1 MKKILL
7 LSMMALVGLTTS
19 AQFKAQTS
27 VNPQTKTKVVHSSQV
42 QRSFQAV
49 APRTD
54 VAIKSYLNVNE
65 KFVSKSASAKSIA
78 HLMQS
83 SVAALGAAQP
93 DATTDLVETYNAQGK
108 DYKTSSTVKWQTQ
121 NITLTDDTVK
131 THVFVNFVP
140 TPDALKSVFSSGI
153 IVEFEQE
160 EGSNTITVKPQLL
173 AQGGGTYLIL
183 CSGASA
189 DGSIVLTK
197 DGYDLKTIDEES
209 IVIGAWSTAEFDPT
223 FQTYLGYYQI
233 TDDLSY
239 RSTDAPTA
247 APKDVLFEPEELV
260 LFAGLGLSGYG
271 YNDNLAIMGAYAPTT
286 FRNRTTDT
294 ATGFDWSVKET
305 DANGVDS
312 TFITGNDK
320 DFTLNTKGGAVYE
333 DFSLIASNG
342 EAVSDPFTWG
352 AGHAPANDGSIR
364 YKAVHAYA
372 GKGAS
377 SFKFADGTYAV
388 MTRQNPDGDLTFYA
402 NFGTPDILEPLGGS
416 SISAIYSYQGKPA
429 TPLYLTGVTV
439 PLVSFSADE
448 DFNLHVKLIKC
459 NRDAAGKLKLGDV
472 IAEGDATI
480 ENVNDQF
487 AATSGLASVDFTELY
502 VEDEDG
508 MTETVDYLFI
518 EDEFAIVIED
528 WDNGTFSGVI
538 GAQDI
543 DCSTVTS
550 AWFTK
555 TGDEQNSLYSYSGFK
570 PQLFI
575 GLIDAT
581 YGYLY
586 TTDNTNISF
595 DKNAA
600 TSTVHVEPMY
610 YDLNEDGKP
619 TYWLEVESVA
629 VDGEEA
635 DDIPEWLAIEVAN
648 EDYTTATDEDGYE
661 YFVNGIDYDLV
672 FTAEELPADVEKRS
686 CQIVFMQKGARLT
699 ITVSQAQ
706 DSEDGITSINATTSL
721 TNRQAFNIAGQRV
734 AKDYKGLVIKN
745 GKKYL
750 VK

>member
-54 VAIKSYLNVNE
+54 VAIRSYVPVDKKATLNPADIKPVA
-65 KFVSKSASAKSIA
+65 SAQRSSASANK
-78 HLMQS
+78 
-83 SVAALGAAQP
+83 AATLIN
-93 DATTDLVETYNAQGK
+93 TYNAAGVDLMDNNKSVTWVMQRGKTVVEDK
-108 DYKTSSTVKWQTQ
+108 DYYF
-121 NITLTDDTVK
+121 
-131 THVFVNFVP
+131 FVDMCP
-140 TPDALKSVFSSGI
+140 MPSAFSSIYPNGI
-153 IVEFEQE
+153 DVQYTQE
-160 EGSNTITVKPQLL
+160 GNIITVAPQVI
-173 AQGGGTYLIL
+173 ATAGEGAYIIL
-183 CSGASA
+183 SSATSA
-189 DGSIVLTK
+189 DGSIVLTEGT
-197 DGYDLKTIDEES
+197 DGSLQTIEGES
-209 IVIGAWSTAEFDPT
+209 VLIGVFSTDKFDPT
-223 FQTYLGYYQI
+223 LETYKGAYALVSNVNY
-233 TDDLSY
+233 TLSDG
-239 RSTDAPTA
+239 TTVAV

-286 FRNRTTDT
+286 FRNLTKDE
-294 ATGFDWSVKET
+294 ATGFEWFVKEVHADGSYT
-305 DANGVDS
+305 TTNV
-312 TFITGNDK
+312 TGDVR
-320 DFTLNTKGGAVYE
+320 DFTLNTMGGAVYE
-333 DFSLIASNG
+333 EFSLIGQNG
-342 EAVSDPFTWG
+342 DAVSDPYTWG
-352 AGHAPANDGSIR
+352 VGHTLASDGSVR
-364 YKAVHAYA
+364 YEAIHVYA
-372 GKGAS
+372 GESAS
-377 SFKFADGTYAV
+377 SFKFTDGTYAV
-388 MTRQNPDGDLTFYA
+388 MSRQNPDGDLTFYTNWA
-402 NFGTPDILEPLGGS
+402 TPEKAS
-416 SISAIYSYQGKPA
+416 NSMSTIYSYQGKPA

-439 PLVSFSADE
+439 PLVNFSADA
-448 DFNLHVKLIKC
+448 DFNLNVKLIKC

-508 MTETVDYLFI
+508 MTETVDYLFV
-518 EDEFAIVIED
+518 EDEFAIAIEG
-528 WDNGTFSGVI
+528 WDNGTFTGVL
-538 GAQDI
+538 GSQDI
-543 DCSTVTS
+543 DVSNLSSTY
-550 AWFTK
+550 FEM
-555 TGDEQNSLYSYSGFK
+555 TGEEGSVYSYTSWF

-699 ITVSQAQ
+699 VTVSQAQ
-706 DSEDGITSINATTSL
+706 DSEVGITSIDATTSL

>member
-7 LSMMALVGLTTS
+7 LSLMALVGLTTS

-27 VNPQTKTKVVHSSQV
+27 VNPQTKTKVVHSSQI
-42 QRSFQAV
+42 QRSFYAV

-54 VAIKSYLNVNE
+54 VAIRSYVPVDKKATFNPADLKPV
-65 KFVSKSASAKSIA
+65 ASA
-78 HLMQS
+78 QRS
-83 SVAALGAAQP
+83 SANKAATLIN
-93 DATTDLVETYNAQGK
+93 TYNAADVDLMDNNKSVTWVMQRGK
-108 DYKTSSTVKWQTQ
+108 TVVEDEDYYF
-121 NITLTDDTVK
+121 
-131 THVFVNFVP
+131 FVDMCP
-140 TPDALKSVFSSGI
+140 MPSVFSSIYPDGI
-153 IVEFEQE
+153 DVQYTQE
-160 EGSNTITVKPQLL
+160 GNIITVAPQVI
-173 AQGGGTYLIL
+173 ATAGEGVYIIL
-183 CSGASA
+183 GSATSA
-189 DGSIVLTK
+189 DGSIVLTEGT
-197 DGYDLKTIDEES
+197 DGSLQTIEGES
-209 IVIGAWSTAEFDPT
+209 VLIGQF
-223 FQTYLGYYQI
+223 
-233 TDDLSY
+233 
-239 RSTDAPTA
+239 STDKFDLETYQGAYALVSNVNYTLSDGTTVA
-247 APKDVLFEPEELV
+247 VAPKDVLFEPEELV

-305 DANGVDS
+305 DADGVES
-312 TFITGNDK
+312 TFTGKDK

-352 AGHAPANDGSIR
+352 AGHTLASDGSIR
-364 YKAVHAYA
+364 YEAVHVYA
-372 GKGAS
+372 GEGAS
-377 SFKFADGTYAV
+377 SFEFSDGTYAV
-388 MTRQNPDGDLTFYA
+388 MSRQNPDGDLTFYTNWA
-402 NFGTPDILEPLGGS
+402 TPEKAS
-416 SISAIYSYQGKPA
+416 NSMSTIYSYQGKPA

-439 PLVSFSADE
+439 PLVNFSADA

-518 EDEFAIVIED
+518 EDEFAIAIEG
-528 WDNGTFSGVI
+528 WDNGTFTGVL
-538 GAQDI
+538 GSQDI
-543 DCSTVTS
+543 DVSNLSSTY
-550 AWFTK
+550 FEM
-555 TGDEQNSLYSYSGFK
+555 TGEEGSVYSYTSWF

-595 DKNAA
+595 DKDAA
-600 TSTVHVEPMY
+600 TSTIHVEPMY
-610 YDLNEDGKP
+610 YDLDEDSKP
-619 TYWLEVESVA
+619 TYWLEVESVT

-648 EDYTTATDEDGYE
+648 EDYTTATDEEGYE

-699 ITVSQAQ
+699 VTVTQ
-706 DSEDGITSINATTSL
+706 DTTTGINSVDATTSL
-721 TNRQAFNIAGQRV
+721 KNRHAFNIAGQRV
-734 AKDYKGLVIKN
+734 ANDYKGLVIKN

>member
-7 LSMMALVGLTTS
+7 LSLMALVGLTTS

-27 VNPQTKTKVVHSSQV
+27 VNPQTKTKVVHSSQI

-352 AGHAPANDGSIR
+352 VGHTLASDGSVR
-364 YKAVHAYA
+364 YEAIHVYA
-372 GKGAS
+372 GESAN
-377 SFKFADGTYAV
+377 SFEFSDGTYAV
-388 MTRQNPDGDLTFYA
+388 MSRQNPDGDLTFYTNWA
-402 NFGTPDILEPLGGS
+402 TPEKAS
-416 SISAIYSYQGKPA
+416 NSMSTIYSYQGKPA

-439 PLVSFSADE
+439 PLVNFSADA

-518 EDEFAIVIED
+518 EDEFAIAIEG
-528 WDNGTFSGVI
+528 WDNGTFTGVL
-538 GAQDI
+538 GSQDI
-543 DCSTVTS
+543 DVSNLSSTY
-550 AWFTK
+550 FEM
-555 TGDEQNSLYSYSGFK
+555 TGEEGKVYSYTSWF

-595 DKNAA
+595 DKDAA
-600 TSTVHVEPMY
+600 TSTIHIEPMY
-610 YDLNEDGKP
+610 NDWDGDGKP
-619 TYWLEVESVA
+619 TYWLEVESVT

-699 ITVSQAQ
+699 VTVTQ
-706 DSEDGITSINATTSL
+706 DTTTGINSVDATTSL
-721 TNRQAFNIAGQRV
+721 KNRHAFNIAGQRV
-734 AKDYKGLVIKN
+734 ANDYKGLVIKN

>member
-7 LSMMALVGLTTS
+7 LSLMALVGLTTS

-27 VNPQTKTKVVHSSQV
+27 VNPQTKTKVVHSSQI
-42 QRSFQAV
+42 QRSFHAV

-54 VAIKSYLNVNE
+54 VAIRSYVPVDKKATFNPADLKPV
-65 KFVSKSASAKSIA
+65 ASA
-78 HLMQS
+78 QRS
-83 SVAALGAAQP
+83 SANKAATLIN
-93 DATTDLVETYNAQGK
+93 TYNAAGVDLMDNNKSVTWVMQRGKTVVEDK
-108 DYKTSSTVKWQTQ
+108 DYYF
-121 NITLTDDTVK
+121 
-131 THVFVNFVP
+131 FVDMCP
-140 TPDALKSVFSSGI
+140 MPSVFSSIYPNGI
-153 IVEFEQE
+153 DVQYTQE
-160 EGSNTITVKPQLL
+160 GNIITVAPQVI
-173 AQGGGTYLIL
+173 ATAGEGVYIIL
-183 CSGASA
+183 SSA
-189 DGSIVLTK
+189 TSDDGSIVLTEGT
-197 DGYDLKTIDEES
+197 DGSLQTIEGES
-209 IVIGAWSTAEFDPT
+209 VLIGQFSTDKFDPT
-223 FQTYLGYYQI
+223 LETFKGAYALVSNVNYT
-233 TDDLSY
+233 LSDG
-239 RSTDAPTA
+239 TTVAV

-305 DANGVDS
+305 DADGVES
-312 TFITGNDK
+312 TFTGKDK

-342 EAVSDPFTWG
+342 EAVSDPYTWG
-352 AGHAPANDGSIR
+352 VGHTLASDGSVR
-364 YKAVHAYA
+364 YEAIHVYA
-372 GKGAS
+372 GEGAS
-377 SFKFADGTYAV
+377 SFEFSDGTYAV
-388 MTRQNPDGDLTFYA
+388 MSRQNPDGDLTFYTNWA
-402 NFGTPDILEPLGGS
+402 TPEKAS
-416 SISAIYSYQGKPA
+416 NSMSTIYSYQGKPA

-439 PLVSFSADE
+439 PLVNFSADA

-518 EDEFAIVIED
+518 EDEFAIAIEG
-528 WDNGTFSGVI
+528 WDNGTFTGVL
-538 GAQDI
+538 GSQDI
-543 DCSTVTS
+543 DVSNLSST
-550 AWFTK
+550 FFEM
-555 TGDEQNSLYSYSGFK
+555 TGEEGSVYSYNGWY

-595 DKNAA
+595 DKDAA
-600 TSTVHVEPMY
+600 TSTIHVEPMY
-610 YDLNEDGKP
+610 YDLDEDSKP
-619 TYWLEVESVA
+619 TYWLEVESVT
-629 VDGEEA
+629 VDDEEA

-699 ITVSQAQ
+699 VTVTQ
-706 DSEDGITSINATTSL
+706 DTTTGINSVDATTSL
-721 TNRQAFNIAGQRV
+721 KNRHAFNIAGQRV
-734 AKDYKGLVIKN
+734 ANDYKGLVIKN